1 MFKVNIKSKYLS
13 SCVIALWIAIAG
25 KFCST
30 SSCARAIHLCT
41 DFTKIMTYNIQ
52 CYMLNLN
59 KCCRVHYSKL
69 ILQLLYIYIFIPGW
83 IPERPTVQTA
93 FCFSRCPSVWHS
105 AVGDHEESV
114 WNRHP
119 RRPPLAENKA
129 KHTNNCSNSCINYI
143 TTLF

>member
-69 ILQLLYIYIFIPGW
+69 ILQLLYIFLYLVEFQNVQQFKQLSVFLVVLQFDIVLLETMESQFGIVIHVDLHWLKIKQSIP
-83 IPERPTVQTA
+83 TTA
-93 FCFSRCPSVWHS
+93 
-105 AVGDHEESV
+105 AI
-114 WNRHP
+114 
-119 RRPPLAENKA
+119 AA
-129 KHTNNCSNSCINYI
+129 
-143 TTLF
+143 

>member
-52 CYMLNLN
+52 YYMLNLN

-69 ILQLLYIYIFIPGW
+69 ISQLLYIFLYLVEFQNVQQFKQLSVFLIVLQFDIVLLETMKSQFGIVIHVDLHWLKIKQSIP
-83 IPERPTVQTA
+83 TTA
-93 FCFSRCPSVWHS
+93 
-105 AVGDHEESV
+105 AT
-114 WNRHP
+114 
-119 RRPPLAENKA
+119 AA
-129 KHTNNCSNSCINYI
+129 
-143 TTLF
+143 

>member
-52 CYMLNLN
+52 CYMLNLI

-69 ILQLLYIYIFIPGW
+69 ILQLLYIFLYLVEFQNVQQFKQLSVFLIVLQFDIVLLETMKSQFGIVIHVDLHWLKIKQSIP
-83 IPERPTVQTA
+83 TTA
-93 FCFSRCPSVWHS
+93 
-105 AVGDHEESV
+105 AT
-114 WNRHP
+114 
-119 RRPPLAENKA
+119 AA
-129 KHTNNCSNSCINYI
+129 
-143 TTLF
+143 

>member
-69 ILQLLYIYIFIPGW
+69 ILQLLYIFLYLVEFQNVQQFKQLSVFLIVLQFDIVLLETMKSQFGIVIHVDLHWLKIKQSIP
-83 IPERPTVQTA
+83 TTA
-93 FCFSRCPSVWHS
+93 
-105 AVGDHEESV
+105 AT
-114 WNRHP
+114 
-119 RRPPLAENKA
+119 AA
-129 KHTNNCSNSCINYI
+129 
-143 TTLF
+143 